1 MKQWKRLTSVLLV
14 LGMVLGLMPLSAFA
28 AEPAKKPFT
37 EFTEVVDGNTYTYM
51 PLDDDTVEL
60 TGFDPKA
67 TAANVVI
74 PSTATSDGKKYSVTS
89 IGTDAFSWCTALT
102 TVNLGNSVV
111 SIGTGA
117 FGMCT
122 ALTTVNFGNSVDSIG
137 DSAFAYCTSLESV
150 TLPDSIVSIGAG
162 AFSSCTQLDSVTI
175 PSRVQTIGHSAFDY
189 GILSSKTKLGELHY
203 TGTKA
208 QWDELMNKEISYTD
222 DEGSHTGST
231 RDLNPMLKNPENFDY
246 AHTVSFD
253 YGGKAEGTSKVVEYE
268 GTVTP
273 PDDPTADGYQFEGW
287 YTQKNGGELFNFT
300 QPIKEDVT
308 VYAHWSEVKPDRT
321 VYFDCGNQAAES
333 TKVVVQ
339 HGEKVTPPADPKA
352 DGYRFEGWYTQENG
366 GEPFDFN
373 QEITED
379 VKVYAHWSKV
389 ETNHTVYFNCGGKAE
404 GSTKVVQYGEK
415 VTPPANPTADGYQFE
430 GWYTQE
436 NGGVP
441 FDFEQDITKDVT
453 VYAHWSEVKPD
464 RTVYF
469 DCGSQAKGFSMV
481 VQYEGTVTQPA
492 DPKADGYRFEGWY
505 TQENGDE
512 KFDFRQPIKEDV
524 TVYAHW
530 SEVKPEP
537 NPEPNPEPTP
547 EPTPTPTPTPDPDTD
562 TAKEYTLTEKDGSLV
577 RVTVEE
583 NGATVDITKNVVLQK
598 QGTTQIGKIPAGA
611 MVTVAANAAPEGMV
625 FAQWNISDPALMGDP
640 DVVHTSQTMTFPM
653 PQADVTVEAMYE
665 SAENARETELLGS
678 AAMIG
683 AVGISAVV
691 LAYQAHQLGTEL
703 YLRYLLPSGAAL
715 PQNRIQLAELLWR
728 NAGEPV
734 PDVNAMYEDIDLN
747 EEAAQQAAQW
757 ALENELMEL
766 PDEEHTGQFKPD
778 EQISYGEAIRAWKK
792 AQQLKTAE

>member
-1 MKQWKRLTSVLLV
+1 MKRLKRLTSILLV
-14 LGMVLGLMPLSAFA
+14 LGLVLGLMPLSAFA

-37 EFTEVVDGNTYTYM
+37 KFTEEVDGNTYTYM
-51 PLDDDTVEL
+51 PLNDSTVKL
-60 TGFDPKA
+60 TGFSTTA
-67 TAANVVI
+67 AAANVEI
-74 PSTATSDGKKYSVTS
+74 PSTATLNGKVYSVVSIGDSAFIGCTALKSVRFEASIKSIGSHAFAYCTALKSVQFEAPIESIGDGAFLECTELGEVELPASIIS
-89 IGTDAFSWCTALT
+89 IGTAAFLGCAKWE
-102 TVNLGNSVV
+102 TVKLGNSVV
-111 SIGTGA
+111 SIGE
-117 FGMCT
+117 
-122 ALTTVNFGNSVDSIG
+122 N
-137 DSAFAYCTSLESV
+137 AFALCKNLK
-150 TLPDSIVSIGAG
+150 
-162 AFSSCTQLDSVTI
+162 SVTI
-175 PSRVQTIGHSAFDY
+175 PSSVQTIGAHAFSF
-189 GILSSKTKLGELHY
+189 GPGGEGKQLVELHY
-203 TGTKA
+203 TGTQE
-208 QWDELMNKEISYTD
+208 QWDGLAKKYDFENI
-222 DEGSHTGST
+222 
-231 RDLNPMLKNPENFDY
+231 NPLLYKPKNFDC

-268 GTVTP
+268 GIVTP
-273 PDDPTADGYQFEGW
+273 PD
-287 YTQKNGGELFNFT
+287 N
-300 QPIKEDVT
+300 
-308 VYAHWSEVKPDRT
+308 
-321 VYFDCGNQAAES
+321 
-333 TKVVVQ
+333 
-339 HGEKVTPPADPKA
+339 PKA

-415 VTPPANPTADGYQFE
+415 VTPPANPKADGYRFE

-436 NGGVP
+436 NGGEL
-441 FDFEQDITKDVT
+441 FNFNQAITEDVT

-464 RTVYF
+464 PTVSF
-469 DCGSQAKGFSMV
+469 DCGGKAEGTSKV
-481 VQYEGTVTQPA
+481 VQHGGTVTPPD

-505 TQENGDE
+505 TQENGGE
-512 KFDFRQPIKEDV
+512 PFDFNQEITEDV
-524 TVYAHW
+524 KVYAHW
-530 SEVKPEP
+530 SEVKPDP
-537 NPEPNPEPTP
+537 KPEPKP

-577 RVTVEE
+577 CVTVVE
-583 NGATVDITKNVVLQK
+583 NGTTVDITKNVELK
-598 QGTTQIGKIPAGA
+598 KEGTTQIGKIPAGA

-640 DVVHTSQTMTFPM
+640 DVAHTSQTMKFSM
-653 PQADVTVEAMYE
+653 PAADVTIEAMYE

-703 YLRYLLPSGAAL
+703 YLKYLLPSGAAI

-734 PDVNAMYEDIDLN
+734 PDVNAAYEDIGLN
-747 EEAAQQAAQW
+747 EEVAQQAAQW
-757 ALENELMEL
+757 AVENELMEL
-766 PDEEHTGQFKPD
+766 PDEEHTEQFKPD